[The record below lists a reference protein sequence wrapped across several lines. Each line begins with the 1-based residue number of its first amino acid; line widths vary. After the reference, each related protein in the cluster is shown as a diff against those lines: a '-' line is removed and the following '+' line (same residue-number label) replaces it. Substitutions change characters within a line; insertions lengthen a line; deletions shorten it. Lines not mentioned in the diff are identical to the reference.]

1 MNQLIIASQYAF
13 WTLLLVLA
21 ANTAYFFVFSI
32 AGMYHSRRVYIT
44 NPKTPPLKALVIF
57 PSYREDQV
65 ILESVRNMMR
75 QDYPSHSYKV
85 MVIADSLKD
94 ETLNEIKCMGGSVYE
109 LPASDKRNK
118 ASAINEMLSHNTES
132 YDICVVMDADNQV
145 EHDFL
150 KRLNPYFLNGVKV
163 LQARRVAKNNSNNL
177 SLLDSYSET
186 INNHIFRQGQR
197 VLSFSS
203 SLIGSG
209 MAFDFDLFQR
219 QMNGMNVFSGFDKE
233 LELRLLDSKIKIEY
247 APEIKVYDEKVASD
261 KVFVNQR
268 RRWVY
273 AQLYFLQKNAFKAVY
288 KAVTGNFDY
297 ANKVVQFALLPRII
311 CIGLA
316 SLLLLASTMIGTLAF
331 TITAIIVSCL
341 GLALFIPVREQIF
354 QRRSVTLVLS
364 VFSAFGQMIVAMGT
378 SGRAAGKFLHTPHH
392 TK

>member
-1 MNQLIIASQYAF
+1 MDQLLLPLQYALWTLII
-13 WTLLLVLA
+13 LLA
-21 ANTAYFFVFSI
+21 ANTAYFAIFSI
-32 AGMYHSRRVYIT
+32 AGIYHRRRVFIT
-44 NPKTPPLKALVIF
+44 NPKTSPLRVLVIF

-65 ILESVRNMMR
+65 IIESVRNMMR
-75 QDYPSHSYKV
+75 QDYPAHSYKS
-85 MVIADSLKD
+85 MVIADCLKD
-94 ETLNEIKCMGGSVYE
+94 ETINEIKCMGGSVYE

-118 ASAINEMLSHNTES
+118 ARAINEMLSHNTDS

-145 EHDFL
+145 EPDFL
-150 KRLNPYFLNGVKV
+150 RRLNPYFLNGVKV

-197 VLSFSS
+197 VLGFSS

-209 MAFDFDLFQR
+209 MAFDFELFQE
-219 QMNGMNVFSGFDKE
+219 QMKGMDVFSGFDKE
-233 LELRLLDSKIKIEY
+233 LELRLLDNKIKIEY

-268 RRWVY
+268 RRWIY
-273 AQLYFLQKNAFKAVY
+273 AQLYFLQRNSFNAISKAT
-288 KAVTGNFDY
+288 KGNFDY

-316 SLLLLASTMIGTLAF
+316 LLLLPLSALIGTGSFIATAFIDCCLA
-331 TITAIIVSCL
+331 
-341 GLALFIPVREQIF
+341 LALFIPVREQIF
-354 QRRSVTLVLS
+354 QRRSITLLLS
-364 VFSAFGQMIVAMGT
+364 VFSAFGQMIVAIGT

>member
-65 ILESVRNMMR
+65 ILDSVRNMMR

-118 ASAINEMLSHNTES
+118 ARAINEMLSHNTES

-150 KRLNPYFLNGVKV
+150 KRLNTYFLNGVKV

-186 INNHIFRQGQR
+186 INNHIF
-197 VLSFSS
+197 
-203 SLIGSG
+203 
-209 MAFDFDLFQR
+209 
-219 QMNGMNVFSGFDKE
+219 
-233 LELRLLDSKIKIEY
+233 
-247 APEIKVYDEKVASD
+247 KVYDEKVASD

-341 GLALFIPVREQIF
+341 GLALFIPVREQMF